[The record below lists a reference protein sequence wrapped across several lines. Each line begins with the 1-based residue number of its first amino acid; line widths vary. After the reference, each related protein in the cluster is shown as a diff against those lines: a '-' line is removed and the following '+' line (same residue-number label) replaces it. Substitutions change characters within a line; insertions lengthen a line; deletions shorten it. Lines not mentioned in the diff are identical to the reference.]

1 MHFKGLELETLEF
14 ETLEFETL
22 EFEKQWNSIFL
33 NLKLIQIEFSKS
45 TFFLGGR

>member
-1 MHFKGLELETLEF
+1 MHFKGLEL

-33 NLKLIQIEFSKS
+33 NLKLIQK
-45 TFFLGGR
+45 

>member
-1 MHFKGLELETLEF
+1 MHFKGLEL

>member
-1 MHFKGLELETLEF
+1 MHFKGLEL

-33 NLKLIQIEFSKS
+33 NLKFIQK
-45 TFFLGGR
+45 

>member
-33 NLKLIQIEFSKS
+33 NLKLIQK
-45 TFFLGGR
+45 